1 MKHYMSSTDYFMCRR
16 ALFYFVWAAQL
27 IGSGPPSPESGS
39 YPILRQAPYCLYL
52 EIGLMYSRSISK
64 SPVLK
69 SQKSAPTT
77 NMSHA

>member
-1 MKHYMSSTDYFMCRR
+1 MSSIDYFMCRL
-16 ALFYFVWAAQL
+16 ALFLLRWTAQL
-27 IGSGPPSPESGS
+27 IGSGPPSPKSGS
-39 YPILRQAPYCLYL
+39 YSILRQAPYCLYL
-52 EIGLMYSRSISK
+52 GIGFMYSRSISK